1 MCLNMPFNGVFCSN
15 RELNKLVPP
24 VRRGLG
30 ARRLRLAAE
39 EPGFIYLLFFEVHV
53 TKERKS
59 SVHYQLLKTAQS
71 LMLGPR
77 LTGREQ

>member
-1 MCLNMPFNGVFCSN
+1 MCLNMPFNGVFRSN

-39 EPGFIYLLFFEVHV
+39 ERGFIPLLFSKVKV
-53 TKERKS
+53 TEKGEAPRES
-59 SVHYQLLKTAQS
+59 SISKQS
-71 LMLGPR
+71 GSRELQPR
-77 LTGREQ
+77 HGR